1 MCGIMGVAG
10 ARKTAP
16 RTYGGVGGRAGP
28 LLDAAE
34 ETAIQE
40 RVAAGA
46 ANDREFFHDLQNQ
59 GSDELGDR
67 LVCDML
73 NVRRCVGLDECKD
86 NIKTTI
92 S

>member
-1 MCGIMGVAG
+1 MCRIMVVAG

-16 RTYGGVGGRAGP
+16 RTHKGVGGGAGP

-34 ETAIQE
+34 ETAIEE

-46 ANDREFFHDLQNQ
+46 ANDREFFHDLQYQ
-59 GSDELGDR
+59 GPDELGDR

-73 NVRRCVGLDECKD
+73 SVSRYVGLEECKD